1 MAWPA
6 MIASSPLSASRW
18 VAASAPLLAFVVAL
32 PVLVIVASV
41 FGSGS
46 GATWAHLW
54 DTVLAK
60 YVVNSL
66 ILMLGVGM
74 LTLILGVPAAWFTAV
89 CEFPG
94 RRLFVWLLPLPLAFP
109 AYIIAYTYTGLL
121 DYPGPVQT
129 FIRDVAGWGRGDY
142 WFPPIRSLGGA
153 IVMLGLVLYPYVF
166 LLARAAFLERSAA
179 TLEVSRTL
187 GYGVRQSFFWLAIP
201 LARPAIATGVSL
213 ALMETLADYGT
224 VQYFGVSTFTTG
236 IFRTFYGFDDIT
248 AASQLSAALLLF
260 VVLLIVL
267 ERYSRRK
274 ARYDAG
280 GAARHEHH
288 IRLSGR
294 RAVWAWVSCSLP
306 VVLGFILPGAVLL
319 KWAIGDAD
327 WGGSSF
333 LILIWHSFYLAALA
347 AVIAVACALVLGYAR
362 RNRNTKLV
370 RASVGV
376 SGLGYA
382 IPGAIV
388 AIGVIVPLAWL
399 DHRLIDL
406 AKSLTGERIGL
417 VLSGSIVALLF
428 AYTVRFLAI
437 SLGAVQNG
445 LDKIKP
451 SLDYATRSLGRRP
464 IQVLA
469 EIHVP
474 LMRSTVLTALLIVF
488 VDVMKEL
495 PATLI
500 LRPFDFNTLAV
511 RAYELAS
518 DERLADAAAPSI
530 MIVLVGVV
538 PVILLSRTIS
548 RGQAGQE

>member
-1 MAWPA
+1 
-6 MIASSPLSASRW
+6 MISSSPFSASRF

-32 PVLVIVASV
+32 PVLIIVASV
-41 FGSGS
+41 FGSDS
-46 GATWAHLW
+46 GATWGHLW
-54 DTVLAK
+54 RTVLAD

-66 ILMLGVGM
+66 ILMLGVGT
-74 LTLILGVPAAWFTAV
+74 LTLILGVPAAWYTAV

-94 RRLFVWLLPLPLAFP
+94 RRLFIWLLPLPLAFP

-129 FIRDVAGWGRGDY
+129 FIRDVTGWGPRDY

-153 IVMLGLVLYPYVF
+153 IIMLGLVLYPYVF
-166 LLARAAFLERSAA
+166 LLARAAFLERSARP
-179 TLEVSRTL
+179 LEVSRTL
-187 GYGVRQSFFWLAIP
+187 GFGVRQSFFRLALP
-201 LARPAIATGVSL
+201 LARPAIATGVTL

-236 IFRTFYGFDDIT
+236 IFRTFYGFDDLT

-260 VVLLIVL
+260 VVLLIFM
-267 ERYSRRK
+267 ERYSRRR
-274 ARYDAG
+274 ARYDTSG
-280 GAARHEHH
+280 PGRFEHR
-288 IRLSGR
+288 IRLTGGQ
-294 RAVWAWVSCSLP
+294 AIWAWVSCMVP

-319 KWAIGDAD
+319 KWAVYDAAWD
-327 WGGSSF
+327 GSSF
-333 LILIWHSFYLAALA
+333 LALIWNSFYLAALA
-347 AVIAVACALVLGYAR
+347 ALIAVACALVLGYAR
-362 RNRNTKLV
+362 RNRNTRLV

-406 AKSLTGERIGL
+406 VKSVTGEQIGL

-437 SLGAVQNG
+437 SLGAVQSG

-451 SLDYATRSLGRRP
+451 SLDYATRSLGRKP
-464 IQVLA
+464 IEVLT

-518 DERLADAAAPSI
+518 DERLADAAVPSL
-530 MIVLVGVV
+530 MIVLVGVA

-548 RGQAGQE
+548 RGHAGQE

>member
-1 MAWPA
+1 
-6 MIASSPLSASRW
+6 MIAASPFSTSRL
-18 VAASAPLLAFVVAL
+18 VAASAPVLAFVVAL
-32 PVLVIVASV
+32 PVLIIVASL

-46 GATWAHLW
+46 GETWAHLW
-54 DTVLAK
+54 RTVLAT
-60 YVVNSL
+60 YVVNSF
-66 ILMLGVGM
+66 ILMLGVGA
-74 LTLILGVPAAWFTAV
+74 LTLILGIPAAWFTAV

-94 RRLFVWLLPLPLAFP
+94 RRLFIWLLPLPLAFP

-129 FIRDVAGWGRGDY
+129 FIRDVTGWARGDY
-142 WFPPIRSLGGA
+142 WFPPVRSLGGA
-153 IVMLGLVLYPYVF
+153 VVMLGLVLYPYVF
-166 LLARAAFLERSAA
+166 LLARAAFLERSSA

-187 GYGVRQSFFWLAIP
+187 GYSVRQSFFRLALP

-224 VQYFGVSTFTTG
+224 VQYFGVGTFTTG
-236 IFRTFYGFDDIT
+236 IFRTFYGFDDLT

-260 VVLLIVL
+260 IVLLIYM
-267 ERYSRRK
+267 ERYSRRG
-274 ARYDAG
+274 ARYDTGSAD
-280 GAARHEHH
+280 RFEHR
-288 IRLSGR
+288 IRLSGGH
-294 RAVWAWVSCSLP
+294 AVCAWVSCLLP
-306 VVLGFILPGAVLL
+306 VVLGFILPAGVLL
-319 KWAIGDAD
+319 KWALFDAV
-327 WGGSSF
+327 WGGSF
-333 LILIWHSFYLAALA
+333 LALIWNSFYLAALA
-347 AVIAVACALVLGYAR
+347 ALIAVVCALVLGYAR
-362 RNRNTKLV
+362 RNRNTRLV

-388 AIGVIVPLAWL
+388 AIGVIVPLAWI

-406 AKSLTGERIGL
+406 AKSLTGEKIGL

-451 SLDYATRSLGRRP
+451 SIDYATRSLGRKP

-530 MIVLVGVV
+530 MIVLVGVL

-548 RGQAGQE
+548 RGHAGRE

>member
-1 MAWPA
+1 
-6 MIASSPLSASRW
+6 MIAASPLSASRI

-32 PVLVIVASV
+32 PVLIIVASV

-46 GATWAHLW
+46 GDTWAHLW

-66 ILMLGVGM
+66 ILMVGVGT
-74 LTLILGVPAAWFTAV
+74 LTLLLGVPAAWFTAV

-121 DYPGPVQT
+121 DYPGPVQS

-142 WFPPIRSLGGA
+142 WFPPMRSLGGA

-187 GYGVRQSFFWLAIP
+187 GYGVRRSFFRLAIP

-248 AASQLSAALLLF
+248 AASQLSAALLFF

-280 GAARHEHH
+280 GAARFEHR
-288 IRLSGR
+288 IRLSGGH
-294 RAVWAWVSCSLP
+294 AAWAWLSCALP
-306 VVLGFILPGAVLL
+306 VVLGFVLPGAVLL
-319 KWAIGDAD
+319 KWAVGDAD

-333 LILIWHSFYLAALA
+333 LILIWNSFYLAALA
-347 AVIAVACALVLGYAR
+347 ALIAVACALVLAYAR
-362 RNRNTKLV
+362 RNRNTTLV

-406 AKSLTGERIGL
+406 AQSLTGAQIGL

-548 RGQAGQE
+548 RGRAGRE

>member
-1 MAWPA
+1 
-6 MIASSPLSASRW
+6 MIASSPLSVSRF
-18 VAASAPLLAFVVAL
+18 VTASAPLLAFIVAL
-32 PVLVIVASV
+32 PMLIIVASV
-41 FGSGS
+41 FGADS
-46 GATWAHLW
+46 GATWGHLW
-54 DTVLAK
+54 RTVLAD

-66 ILMLGVGM
+66 VLMLGVGT
-74 LTLILGVPAAWFTAV
+74 LTLILGVPAAWYTAV

-94 RRLFVWLLPLPLAFP
+94 RRLFIWLLPLPLAFP
-109 AYIIAYTYTGLL
+109 AYIIAYTYSGLL

-129 FIRDVAGWGRGDY
+129 LIRDVTGWGHGDY

-166 LLARAAFLERSAA
+166 LLARASFLERSASA
-179 TLEVSRTL
+179 LEVSRTL
-187 GYGVRQSFFWLAIP
+187 GYGVRQSFFRLALP

-260 VVLLIVL
+260 VVLLIFM
-267 ERYSRRK
+267 ERHSRRK
-274 ARYDAG
+274 ARYDTSG
-280 GAARHEHH
+280 PARYEHR
-288 IRLSGR
+288 IRLSGGQ
-294 RAVWAWVSCSLP
+294 AVWAWVSCMVP

-319 KWAIGDAD
+319 KWALYDAA
-327 WGGSSF
+327 WNGSSF
-333 LILIWHSFYLAALA
+333 LALIWNSFYLAALA

-362 RNRNTKLV
+362 RNRNTRLV
-370 RASVGV
+370 RASLGV

-406 AKSLTGERIGL
+406 AKFVTGEQIGL

-518 DERLADAAAPSI
+518 DERLADAAVPSL
-530 MIVLVGVV
+530 MIVLVGVL

-548 RGQAGQE
+548 RGHSGQE

>member
-1 MAWPA
+1 MTRSTTFT
-6 MIASSPLSASRW
+6 ASKCL
-18 VAASAPLLAFVVAL
+18 AASAPLLAFIVAL
-32 PVLVIVASV
+32 PMLVIVASL
-41 FGSGS
+41 FGSDSAAAWG
-46 GATWAHLW
+46 HLW
-54 DTVLAK
+54 NTVLAD

-66 ILMLGVGM
+66 VLMLGVGT
-74 LTLILGVPAAWFTAV
+74 LTLILGVPAAWYTAV
-89 CEFPG
+89 YEFPG

-121 DYPGPVQT
+121 DYPGPVQS
-129 FIRDVAGWGRGDY
+129 FIRDVAGWGHGDY

-166 LLARAAFLERSAA
+166 LLARAAFLERSAG

-187 GYGVRQSFFWLAIP
+187 GYSVRQSFFRLALP

-224 VQYFGVSTFTTG
+224 VQYFGLSTFTTG
-236 IFRTFYGFDDIT
+236 IFRAFYGFDDIA

-260 VVLLIVL
+260 VALLIFM
-267 ERYSRRK
+267 ERHSRRR
-274 ARYDAG
+274 ARYDTG
-280 GAARHEHH
+280 GSARHEH
-288 IRLSGR
+288 RMQLTGR
-294 RAVWAWVSCSLP
+294 QAAWAWISCLVP
-306 VVLGFILPGAVLL
+306 VVLGFVLPGAVLL
-319 KWAIGDAD
+319 KWALFDAMWD
-327 WGGSSF
+327 GSSF
-333 LILIWHSFYLAALA
+333 LALIWNSFYLAFLA
-347 AVIAVACALVLGYAR
+347 AVIAVAFALVLGYAR
-362 RNRNTKLV
+362 RNRDTRLV
-370 RASVGV
+370 RASLGV

-382 IPGAIV
+382 VPGAIV

-399 DHRLIDL
+399 DHRLIEF
-406 AKSLTGERIGL
+406 ARFVAGEQIGL

-428 AYTVRFLAI
+428 AYTVRFLAV
-437 SLGAVQNG
+437 SLGAVQSG

-451 SLDYATRSLGRRP
+451 NIDHATRSLGRRP
-464 IQVLA
+464 IEVLA

-474 LMRSTVLTALLIVF
+474 LMRSTVFTALLIVF

-500 LRPFDFNTLAV
+500 LRPFNFNTLAV

-518 DERLADAAAPSI
+518 DERLADAAVPSL

-538 PVILLSRTIS
+538 PVVILSRTIS
-548 RGQAGQE
+548 RGHARAE

>member
-1 MAWPA
+1 
-6 MIASSPLSASRW
+6 MIAASPFSASRL
-18 VAASAPLLAFVVAL
+18 VAGSAPLLAFVVAL
-32 PVLVIVASV
+32 PVLIIVASL

-46 GATWAHLW
+46 GATWGHLW
-54 DTVLAK
+54 RTVLAD

-66 ILMLGVGM
+66 VLMLGVGT
-74 LTLILGVPAAWFTAV
+74 LTLILGVPAAWCTAV

-94 RRLFVWLLPLPLAFP
+94 RRLFTWLLPLPLAFP

-121 DYPGPVQT
+121 DYPGPVQS

-142 WFPPIRSLGGA
+142 WFPPVRSLGGA
-153 IVMLGLVLYPYVF
+153 IIMLGLVLYPYVF

-187 GYGVRQSFFWLAIP
+187 GYSVRQSFFRLALP

-224 VQYFGVSTFTTG
+224 VQYFGVGTFTTG
-236 IFRTFYGFDDIT
+236 IFRTFYGFDDLT

-260 VVLLIVL
+260 IVLLIFM

-274 ARYDAG
+274 ARYDTGSAD
-280 GAARHEHH
+280 RFEHR
-288 IRLSGR
+288 IRLSRGQ
-294 RAVWAWVSCSLP
+294 AVGAWVSCSLP

-319 KWAIGDAD
+319 KWAIYDAA

-333 LILIWHSFYLAALA
+333 LALIWNSFYLAALA
-347 AVIAVACALVLGYAR
+347 AVIAVVCALVLVYAR
-362 RNRNTKLV
+362 RNRNTRLV

-388 AIGVIVPLAWL
+388 AIGVIVPLAWI
-399 DHRLIDL
+399 DHRLIEI
-406 AKSLTGERIGL
+406 AKSLTGEQIGL

-451 SLDYATRSLGRRP
+451 SIDYATRSLGRRP
-464 IQVLA
+464 IRVLA

-548 RGQAGQE
+548 RGRAGRE

>member
-1 MAWPA
+1 
-6 MIASSPLSASRW
+6 MIAASPLSASRI

-32 PVLVIVASV
+32 PVLIIVASV

-46 GATWAHLW
+46 GDTWAHLW
-54 DTVLAK
+54 NAVLAD

-66 ILMLGVGM
+66 VLMLGVGT

-121 DYPGPVQT
+121 DYPGPVQS

-187 GYGVRQSFFWLAIP
+187 GYGVRRSFFRLAIP

-224 VQYFGVSTFTTG
+224 VEYFGVSTFTTG

-280 GAARHEHH
+280 GPARNEHR
-288 IRLSGR
+288 IRLSGGQ
-294 RAVWAWVSCSLP
+294 AAWAWLSCGLP
-306 VVLGFILPGAVLL
+306 VVLGFVLPGAILL
-319 KWAIGDAD
+319 KWAVSDAD
-327 WGGSSF
+327 WGGASF
-333 LILIWHSFYLAALA
+333 LLLIWNSFYLAALA
-347 AVIAVACALVLGYAR
+347 AVIAVACALVLAYAR
-362 RNRNTKLV
+362 RNRDTKLV

-406 AKSLTGERIGL
+406 AKSLTGAQIGL

-548 RGQAGQE
+548 RGRAGRE

>member
-1 MAWPA
+1 
-6 MIASSPLSASRW
+6 
-18 VAASAPLLAFVVAL
+18 
-32 PVLVIVASV
+32 
-41 FGSGS
+41 
-46 GATWAHLW
+46 
-54 DTVLAK
+54 
-60 YVVNSL
+60 
-66 ILMLGVGM
+66 
-74 LTLILGVPAAWFTAV
+74 
-89 CEFPG
+89 
-94 RRLFVWLLPLPLAFP
+94 
-109 AYIIAYTYTGLL
+109 
-121 DYPGPVQT
+121 
-129 FIRDVAGWGRGDY
+129 
-142 WFPPIRSLGGA
+142 
-153 IVMLGLVLYPYVF
+153 MLGLVLYPYVF
-166 LLARAAFLERSAA
+166 LLARASFLERSASA
-179 TLEVSRTL
+179 LEVSRTL
-187 GYGVRQSFFWLAIP
+187 GYGVRQSFFRLALP

-260 VVLLIVL
+260 VVLLIFI
-267 ERYSRRK
+267 ERHSRRK
-274 ARYDAG
+274 ARYDTSG
-280 GAARHEHH
+280 PARYEHR
-288 IRLSGR
+288 IRLSGGQ
-294 RAVWAWVSCSLP
+294 AVWAWASCMVP

-319 KWAIGDAD
+319 KWALYDAA
-327 WGGSSF
+327 WNGSSF
-333 LILIWHSFYLAALA
+333 LALIWNSFYLAALA
-347 AVIAVACALVLGYAR
+347 ALIAVACALVLGYAR
-362 RNRNTKLV
+362 RNRNTRLV
-370 RASVGV
+370 RASLGV

-406 AKSLTGERIGL
+406 AKFVTGEQIGL

-518 DERLADAAAPSI
+518 DERLADAAVPSL
-530 MIVLVGVV
+530 MIVLVGVL

-548 RGQAGQE
+548 RGHSGQE

>member
-1 MAWPA
+1 
-6 MIASSPLSASRW
+6 MIASSPLSVSRF
-18 VAASAPLLAFVVAL
+18 VTASAPLLAFIVAL
-32 PVLVIVASV
+32 PMLIIVASV
-41 FGSGS
+41 FGADS
-46 GATWAHLW
+46 GATWGHLW
-54 DTVLAK
+54 RTVLAD

-66 ILMLGVGM
+66 VLMLGVGT
-74 LTLILGVPAAWFTAV
+74 LTLILGVPAAWYTAV

-94 RRLFVWLLPLPLAFP
+94 RRLFIWLLPLPLAFP
-109 AYIIAYTYTGLL
+109 AYIIAYTYSGLL

-129 FIRDVAGWGRGDY
+129 FIREVTGWGHGDY
-142 WFPPIRSLGGA
+142 WFPPIRSLGGV

-166 LLARAAFLERSAA
+166 LLARASFLERSASA
-179 TLEVSRTL
+179 LEVSRTL
-187 GYGVRQSFFWLAIP
+187 GYNVRQSFFRLALP

-260 VVLLIVL
+260 VVLLIFM

-274 ARYDAG
+274 ARYDTSG
-280 GAARHEHH
+280 PARYEHR
-288 IRLSGR
+288 IRLSGGQ
-294 RAVWAWVSCSLP
+294 AVWAWVSCMVP

-319 KWAIGDAD
+319 KWALYDAA
-327 WGGSSF
+327 WNGSSF
-333 LILIWHSFYLAALA
+333 LALIWNSFYLAALA
-347 AVIAVACALVLGYAR
+347 ALIAVACALVLGYAR
-362 RNRNTKLV
+362 RNRNTRLV
-370 RASVGV
+370 RASLGV

-406 AKSLTGERIGL
+406 AKFVTGEQIGL

-518 DERLADAAAPSI
+518 DERLADAAVPSL
-530 MIVLVGVV
+530 MIVLVGVL

-548 RGQAGQE
+548 RGHSGQE

>member
-1 MAWPA
+1 
-6 MIASSPLSASRW
+6 MIAASPLSASRF

-32 PVLVIVASV
+32 PVLIIVASV

-46 GATWAHLW
+46 GDTWAHLW
-54 DTVLAK
+54 DTVLAR

-66 ILMLGVGM
+66 ILMVGVGT

-89 CEFPG
+89 CDFPG

-121 DYPGPVQT
+121 DYPGPVQS

-187 GYGVRQSFFWLAIP
+187 GYGVRRSFFRLAIP

-248 AASQLSAALLLF
+248 AASQLSAALLFF

-267 ERYSRRK
+267 ERCSRRR
-274 ARYDAG
+274 ARYDT
-280 GAARHEHH
+280 GAAARFEHR
-288 IRLSGR
+288 IPLSGGQ
-294 RAVWAWVSCSLP
+294 AVWAWVSCVLP
-306 VVLGFILPGAVLL
+306 VLLGFILPGAVLL
-319 KWAIGDAD
+319 KWAVVDAA

-333 LILIWHSFYLAALA
+333 LALVWNSFYLAALA

-362 RNRNTKLV
+362 RNTNTKLV
-370 RASVGV
+370 RASLGV

-388 AIGVIVPLAWL
+388 GIGVIVPLAWL

-406 AKSLTGERIGL
+406 AKSLTGEQIGL

-437 SLGAVQNG
+437 SLGAVQSG

-451 SLDYATRSLGRRP
+451 SLDHATRSLGRRP

-518 DERLADAAAPSI
+518 DERQADAAAPSI

-548 RGQAGQE
+548 RGRAGRE

>member
-1 MAWPA
+1 
-6 MIASSPLSASRW
+6 MIAARPLSASRF
-18 VAASAPLLAFVVAL
+18 VAASAPLLAIVVAL

-46 GATWAHLW
+46 GDTWAHLW

-66 ILMLGVGM
+66 ILMVGVGT

-89 CEFPG
+89 CDFPG

-121 DYPGPVQT
+121 DYPGPVQS

-187 GYGVRQSFFWLAIP
+187 GYGVRRSFFRLAIP

-224 VQYFGVSTFTTG
+224 VEYFGVSTFTTG

-248 AASQLSAALLLF
+248 AASQLSAALLFF

-280 GAARHEHH
+280 GPARNEHR
-288 IRLSGR
+288 IRLRGR
-294 RAVWAWVSCSLP
+294 QAAWAWVSCGLP
-306 VVLGFILPGAVLL
+306 VVLGFVLPGAVLL
-319 KWAIGDAD
+319 KWAVADAD
-327 WGGSSF
+327 WGGASF
-333 LILIWHSFYLAALA
+333 LLLIWHSFYLAALA
-347 AVIAVACALVLGYAR
+347 AVIAVACALVLAYAR
-362 RNRNTKLV
+362 RNRSTKLV

-382 IPGAIV
+382 VPGAIV

-406 AKSLTGERIGL
+406 AQSLTGERIGL

-437 SLGAVQNG
+437 SLGAVQSG

-451 SLDYATRSLGRRP
+451 SLDHATRSLGRRP

-548 RGQAGQE
+548 RGHAGQD

>member
-1 MAWPA
+1 MARLA
-6 MIASSPLSASRW
+6 MIASSPLSVSRF
-18 VAASAPLLAFVVAL
+18 VTASAPLLAFIVAL
-32 PVLVIVASV
+32 PMLIIVASV
-41 FGSGS
+41 FGADS
-46 GATWAHLW
+46 GATWGHLW
-54 DTVLAK
+54 RTVLAD

-66 ILMLGVGM
+66 VLMLGVGT
-74 LTLILGVPAAWFTAV
+74 LTLILGVPAAWHTAV

-94 RRLFVWLLPLPLAFP
+94 RRLFIWLLPLPLAFP

-129 FIRDVAGWGRGDY
+129 FIRDVTGWGHGDY

-166 LLARAAFLERSAA
+166 LLARASFLERSASA
-179 TLEVSRTL
+179 LEVSRTL
-187 GYGVRQSFFWLAIP
+187 GYGVRQSFFRLALP
-201 LARPAIATGVSL
+201 LARPAIVTGVSL

-260 VVLLIVL
+260 VVLLIFM
-267 ERYSRRK
+267 ERYSRRR
-274 ARYDAG
+274 ARYDTSG
-280 GAARHEHH
+280 PARFEHR
-288 IRLSGR
+288 IRLSGGQ
-294 RAVWAWVSCSLP
+294 AVWAWASCLVP

-319 KWAIGDAD
+319 KWALYDAAWD
-327 WGGSSF
+327 GSSF
-333 LILIWHSFYLAALA
+333 LALIWNSFYLAFLA

-362 RNRNTKLV
+362 RNRNTRVV
-370 RASVGV
+370 RASLGV

-406 AKSLTGERIGL
+406 AKFVTGEQIGL

-464 IQVLA
+464 IQVLT

-518 DERLADAAAPSI
+518 DERLADAAVPSL
-530 MIVLVGVV
+530 MIVLVGVL

-548 RGQAGQE
+548 RGHSGQE

>member
-1 MAWPA
+1 
-6 MIASSPLSASRW
+6 MIASSPLSVSRF
-18 VAASAPLLAFVVAL
+18 VAASAPLLAFIVAL
-32 PVLVIVASV
+32 PVLIIVASV

-46 GATWAHLW
+46 GATWGHLW
-54 DTVLAK
+54 NTVLAD

-66 ILMLGVGM
+66 VLMLGVGT
-74 LTLILGVPAAWFTAV
+74 LTLILGVPAAWYTAV

-94 RRLFVWLLPLPLAFP
+94 RRLFIWLLPLPLAFP

-121 DYPGPVQT
+121 DYPGPVQS
-129 FIRDVAGWGRGDY
+129 FIRDITGWGHGDY

-187 GYGVRQSFFWLAIP
+187 GYGVRQSFFRLAIP

-260 VVLLIVL
+260 VVLLIFM
-267 ERYSRRK
+267 ERYSRRR

-280 GAARHEHH
+280 GPARHEHR
-288 IRLSGR
+288 IRLTGGH
-294 RAVWAWVSCSLP
+294 AVWAWVSCTVPLL
-306 VVLGFILPGAVLL
+306 LGFVLPGAVLL
-319 KWAIGDAD
+319 KWAVYDAAWD
-327 WGGSSF
+327 GSSF
-333 LILIWHSFYLAALA
+333 LALIWNSFYLALLA

-370 RASVGV
+370 RVSLGV

-406 AKSLTGERIGL
+406 VNSVTGGQIGL

-437 SLGAVQNG
+437 SLGAVQSG

-451 SLDYATRSLGRRP
+451 SLDHATRSLGRKP

-518 DERLADAAAPSI
+518 DERLADAAVPSI

-548 RGQAGQE
+548 RGHSGQE

>member
-1 MAWPA
+1 
-6 MIASSPLSASRW
+6 MIAARPLSASRI
-18 VAASAPLLAFVVAL
+18 VAGSAPLLAFVVAL
-32 PVLVIVASV
+32 PVLIIVASV

-46 GATWAHLW
+46 GDTWAHLW
-54 DTVLAK
+54 DTVLAR

-66 ILMLGVGM
+66 ILMVGVGA

-94 RRLFVWLLPLPLAFP
+94 RWLFVWLLPLPLAFP

-121 DYPGPVQT
+121 DYPGPVQS

-187 GYGVRQSFFWLAIP
+187 GYGVRRSFFRLAIP

-224 VQYFGVSTFTTG
+224 VEYFGVSTFTTG

-248 AASQLSAALLLF
+248 AASQLSAALLFF

-280 GAARHEHH
+280 GPARFEHR
-288 IRLSGR
+288 IRLSGGH
-294 RAVWAWVSCSLP
+294 AAWAWVSCALP

-319 KWAIGDAD
+319 KWAVGDAD

-333 LILIWHSFYLAALA
+333 LILIWNSFYLAALA

-362 RNRNTKLV
+362 RNRNTTLV

-399 DHRLIDL
+399 DHGLIDL
-406 AKSLTGERIGL
+406 AQSLTGAQIGL

-548 RGQAGQE
+548 RGRAGRE

>member
-1 MAWPA
+1 
-6 MIASSPLSASRW
+6 
-18 VAASAPLLAFVVAL
+18 
-32 PVLVIVASV
+32 
-41 FGSGS
+41 
-46 GATWAHLW
+46 
-54 DTVLAK
+54 
-60 YVVNSL
+60 
-66 ILMLGVGM
+66 
-74 LTLILGVPAAWFTAV
+74 
-89 CEFPG
+89 
-94 RRLFVWLLPLPLAFP
+94 
-109 AYIIAYTYTGLL
+109 
-121 DYPGPVQT
+121 
-129 FIRDVAGWGRGDY
+129 
-142 WFPPIRSLGGA
+142 
-153 IVMLGLVLYPYVF
+153 MLGLVLYPYVF
-166 LLARAAFLERSAA
+166 LLARASFLERSAA

-187 GYGVRQSFFWLAIP
+187 GYSVRQSFFRLAVP

-260 VVLLIVL
+260 VVLLIFM
-267 ERYSRRK
+267 ERYSRRR
-274 ARYDAG
+274 ARYDTG
-280 GAARHEHH
+280 SPARHEHR
-288 IRLSGR
+288 IRLSGGQ
-294 RAVWAWVSCSLP
+294 AVWAWVSCVVP
-306 VVLGFILPGAVLL
+306 VVLGFVLPGAVLL
-319 KWAIGDAD
+319 KWALVDAA
-327 WGGSSF
+327 WGGASF
-333 LILIWHSFYLAALA
+333 LGLIWHSFYLAALA
-347 AVIAVACALVLGYAR
+347 ALIAVACALVLGYAR
-362 RNRNTKLV
+362 RNRNTRLV

-388 AIGVIVPLAWL
+388 AIGVIVPLAWI

-437 SLGAVQNG
+437 SLGAVQSG

-530 MIVLVGVV
+530 MIVLVGVL
-538 PVILLSRTIS
+538 PVIVLSRTIS
-548 RGQAGQE
+548 RGHAGQG

>member
-1 MAWPA
+1 MAKLA
-6 MIASSPLSASRW
+6 MIASSPLSVSRF
-18 VAASAPLLAFVVAL
+18 VTASAPLLAFIVAL
-32 PVLVIVASV
+32 PMLIIVASV
-41 FGSGS
+41 FGADS
-46 GATWAHLW
+46 GATWGHLW
-54 DTVLAK
+54 RTVLAD

-66 ILMLGVGM
+66 VLMLGVGT
-74 LTLILGVPAAWFTAV
+74 LTLILGVPAAWYTAV

-94 RRLFVWLLPLPLAFP
+94 RRLFIWLLPLPLAFP
-109 AYIIAYTYTGLL
+109 AYIIAYTYSGLL

-129 FIRDVAGWGRGDY
+129 FVRDVTGWGHGDY

-166 LLARAAFLERSAA
+166 LLARASFLERSASA
-179 TLEVSRTL
+179 LEVSRTL
-187 GYGVRQSFFWLAIP
+187 GYGVRQSFFRLALP
-201 LARPAIATGVSL
+201 LARPAIVTGVSL

-260 VVLLIVL
+260 VVLLIFM
-267 ERYSRRK
+267 ERYSRRR
-274 ARYDAG
+274 ARYDTSG
-280 GAARHEHH
+280 PARFEHR
-288 IRLSGR
+288 IRLSGGQ
-294 RAVWAWVSCSLP
+294 AVWAWASCLVP

-319 KWAIGDAD
+319 KWALYDAAWD
-327 WGGSSF
+327 GSSF
-333 LILIWHSFYLAALA
+333 LALIWNSFYLAFLA

-362 RNRNTKLV
+362 RNRNTRVV
-370 RASVGV
+370 RASLGV

-406 AKSLTGERIGL
+406 AKFVTGEQIGL

-445 LDKIKP
+445 LDKIRP

-518 DERLADAAAPSI
+518 DERLADAAVPSL
-530 MIVLVGVV
+530 MIVLVGVL

-548 RGQAGQE
+548 RGHSGQE

>member
-1 MAWPA
+1 MARLA
-6 MIASSPLSASRW
+6 MIASSPLSVSRFVTAS
-18 VAASAPLLAFVVAL
+18 VPLLAFIVAL
-32 PVLVIVASV
+32 PVLIIVASV
-41 FGSGS
+41 FGADS
-46 GATWAHLW
+46 GATWGHLW
-54 DTVLAK
+54 RTVLAD

-66 ILMLGVGM
+66 VLILGVGT
-74 LTLILGVPAAWFTAV
+74 LTLILGVPAAWYTAV

-94 RRLFVWLLPLPLAFP
+94 RRLFIWLLPLPLAFP
-109 AYIIAYTYTGLL
+109 AYIIAYTYSGLL
-121 DYPGPVQT
+121 DFPGPVQT
-129 FIRDVAGWGRGDY
+129 FVRDVTGWGHGDY

-166 LLARAAFLERSAA
+166 LLARASFLERSASA
-179 TLEVSRTL
+179 LEVSRTL
-187 GYGVRQSFFWLAIP
+187 GYGVRQSFFRLALP
-201 LARPAIATGVSL
+201 LARPAIVTGVSL

-260 VVLLIVL
+260 VVLLIFM
-267 ERYSRRK
+267 ERYSRRR
-274 ARYDAG
+274 ARYDTSG
-280 GAARHEHH
+280 PARYEHR
-288 IRLSGR
+288 IRLSGGQ
-294 RAVWAWVSCSLP
+294 AVWAWASCLVP

-319 KWAIGDAD
+319 KWALYDAAWD
-327 WGGSSF
+327 GSSF
-333 LILIWHSFYLAALA
+333 LSLIWNSFYLAFLA

-362 RNRNTKLV
+362 RNRNTRLV
-370 RASVGV
+370 RASLGV

-406 AKSLTGERIGL
+406 AKFVTGEQIGL

-464 IQVLA
+464 IQVLT

-518 DERLADAAAPSI
+518 DERLADAAVPSL
-530 MIVLVGVV
+530 MIVLVGVL

-548 RGQAGQE
+548 RGHSGQE

>member
-1 MAWPA
+1 M
-6 MIASSPLSASRW
+6 
-18 VAASAPLLAFVVAL
+18 LAFIVAL
-32 PVLVIVASV
+32 PMLIIVASV
-41 FGSGS
+41 FGADS
-46 GATWAHLW
+46 GATWGHLW
-54 DTVLAK
+54 RTVLAD

-66 ILMLGVGM
+66 VLMLGVGT
-74 LTLILGVPAAWFTAV
+74 LTLILGVPAAWYTAV

-94 RRLFVWLLPLPLAFP
+94 RRLFIWLLPLPLAFP
-109 AYIIAYTYTGLL
+109 AYIIAYTYSGLL

-129 FIRDVAGWGRGDY
+129 FIREVTGWGHGDY

-166 LLARAAFLERSAA
+166 LLASASFLERSASA
-179 TLEVSRTL
+179 LEVSRTL
-187 GYGVRQSFFWLAIP
+187 GYSVRQSFFRLALP

-260 VVLLIVL
+260 VVLLIFI
-267 ERYSRRK
+267 ERHSRRR
-274 ARYDAG
+274 ARYDTSG
-280 GAARHEHH
+280 PARYEHR
-288 IRLSGR
+288 IRLSGGQ
-294 RAVWAWVSCSLP
+294 AVWAWVSCMVP

-319 KWAIGDAD
+319 KWALYDAA
-327 WGGSSF
+327 WNGSSF
-333 LILIWHSFYLAALA
+333 LALIWNSFYLAALA
-347 AVIAVACALVLGYAR
+347 ALIAVACALVLGYAR
-362 RNRNTKLV
+362 RNRNTRLV
-370 RASVGV
+370 RASLGV

-406 AKSLTGERIGL
+406 AKFVTGEQIGL

-518 DERLADAAAPSI
+518 DERLADAAVPSL
-530 MIVLVGVV
+530 MIVLVGVL

-548 RGQAGQE
+548 RGHSGQE

>member
-1 MAWPA
+1 MAKLA
-6 MIASSPLSASRW
+6 MIASSPLSVSRF
-18 VAASAPLLAFVVAL
+18 VTASAPLLAFIVAL
-32 PVLVIVASV
+32 PMLIIVASV
-41 FGSGS
+41 FGADS
-46 GATWAHLW
+46 GATWGHLW
-54 DTVLAK
+54 RTVLAD

-66 ILMLGVGM
+66 VLMLGVGT
-74 LTLILGVPAAWFTAV
+74 LTLILGVPAAWYTAV

-94 RRLFVWLLPLPLAFP
+94 RRLFIWLLPLPLAFP
-109 AYIIAYTYTGLL
+109 AYIIAYTYSGLL

-129 FIRDVAGWGRGDY
+129 FIRDVTGWGHGDY

-166 LLARAAFLERSAA
+166 LLARASFLERSASA
-179 TLEVSRTL
+179 LEVSRTL
-187 GYGVRQSFFWLAIP
+187 GYSVRQSFFRLALP

-260 VVLLIVL
+260 VVLLIFM
-267 ERYSRRK
+267 ERHSRRR
-274 ARYDAG
+274 ARYDTSG
-280 GAARHEHH
+280 PARYEHR
-288 IRLSGR
+288 IRLSGGQ
-294 RAVWAWVSCSLP
+294 AVWAWVSCMVP

-319 KWAIGDAD
+319 KWALYDAA
-327 WGGSSF
+327 WNGSSF
-333 LILIWHSFYLAALA
+333 LALIWNSFYLAALA
-347 AVIAVACALVLGYAR
+347 ALIAVACALVLGYAR
-362 RNRNTKLV
+362 RNRNTRLV
-370 RASVGV
+370 RASLGV

-406 AKSLTGERIGL
+406 AKFVTGEQIGL
-417 VLSGSIVALLF
+417 VLSGSVVALLF

-518 DERLADAAAPSI
+518 DERLADAAVPSL
-530 MIVLVGVV
+530 MIVLVGVL

-548 RGQAGQE
+548 RGHSGQE

>member
-1 MAWPA
+1 
-6 MIASSPLSASRW
+6 MIAASPLSASRL

-32 PVLVIVASV
+32 PVLIIVASL
-41 FGSGS
+41 FGAES
-46 GATWAHLW
+46 GATWGHLW
-54 DTVLAK
+54 RTVLAT

-66 ILMLGVGM
+66 ILMLGVGT

-94 RRLFVWLLPLPLAFP
+94 RRLFIWLLPLPLAFP

-129 FIRDVAGWGRGDY
+129 FIRDVTGWGRGDY
-142 WFPPIRSLGGA
+142 WFPPVRSLGGA
-153 IVMLGLVLYPYVF
+153 IIMLGLVLYPYVF
-166 LLARAAFLERSAA
+166 LLARASFIERSASA
-179 TLEVSRTL
+179 LEVSRTL
-187 GYGVRQSFFWLAIP
+187 GYGVRQSFFRLALP

-260 VVLLIVL
+260 VVLLIFM
-267 ERYSRRK
+267 ERYSRRR
-274 ARYDAG
+274 ARYDTG
-280 GAARHEHH
+280 SHARYEHR
-288 IRLSGR
+288 IRLSGGQ
-294 RAVWAWVSCSLP
+294 AAWAWVSCLVP

-319 KWAIGDAD
+319 KWAVADAA

-333 LILIWHSFYLAALA
+333 LALVWNSFYLAALA
-347 AVIAVACALVLGYAR
+347 ALIAVACALVLGYAR

-388 AIGVIVPLAWL
+388 AIGVIVPLAWI

-406 AKSLTGERIGL
+406 AKSLTGEQIGL

-530 MIVLVGVV
+530 MIVLVGVL
-538 PVILLSRTIS
+538 PVIVLSRTIS
-548 RGQAGQE
+548 RGHAGQE

>member
-1 MAWPA
+1 
-6 MIASSPLSASRW
+6 MIAARPLSASRI
-18 VAASAPLLAFVVAL
+18 VAGSAPLLAFVVAL

-46 GATWAHLW
+46 GDTWAHLW

-66 ILMLGVGM
+66 ILMVGVGT

-121 DYPGPVQT
+121 DYPGPVQS
-129 FIRDVAGWGRGDY
+129 FIRDVTGWGRGDY

-166 LLARAAFLERSAA
+166 LLARAAFLERSASA
-179 TLEVSRTL
+179 LEVSRTL
-187 GYGVRQSFFWLAIP
+187 GHGARRSFFRLAIP
-201 LARPAIATGVSL
+201 LARPSIVTGVSL

-236 IFRTFYGFDDIT
+236 IFRTFYGFDDVT
-248 AASQLSAALLLF
+248 AASQLSAALLFF

-267 ERYSRRK
+267 ERHSRRK

-280 GAARHEHH
+280 GAARFEHR
-288 IRLSGR
+288 IRLSGGH
-294 RAVWAWVSCSLP
+294 AAWAWLSCALP
-306 VVLGFILPGAVLL
+306 VALGFVLPGAVLL
-319 KWAIGDAD
+319 KWAIGDAH

-333 LILIWHSFYLAALA
+333 LILVWNSFYLAALA

-362 RNRNTKLV
+362 RNRNTTLV

-406 AKSLTGERIGL
+406 AKSLTGAQIGL

-469 EIHVP
+469 EVHVP
-474 LMRSTVLTALLIVF
+474 LMWSTVLTALLIVF

-548 RGQAGQE
+548 RGRAGRE